1 MPVDRDLDV
10 MPLYVDPDPAVLDAD
25 KYAVGG
31 NKAAKELNWASLRQ
45 AVSSGE
51 TIHPDQIVDRHAVR
65 VRRGAKLSF
74 GTYFN
79 AFPASYWRRWTIVD
93 EVRLTVRLKGAGAT
107 VTVYRSLANGRSQR
121 VDSATNEGSSGEYS
135 FDLTLKPFVDGGW
148 YWYDVVAADEDCVV
162 ESAEWSA
169 EVPADRAEH
178 GTVTIGIT
186 TMNRQDFCA

>member
-31 NKAAKELNWASLRQ
+31 NRAAKELNWASLRQ

-65 VRRGAKLSF
+65 IESGARLSF

-93 EVRLTVRLKGAGAT
+93 TVRLTVELEGAGAG
-107 VTVYRSLANGRSQR
+107 VTVYKSMANGRSQR
-121 VDSATNEGSSGEYS
+121 VEARQVEDGDSGRFVFELPLG
-135 FDLTLKPFVDGGW
+135 PFADGGW
-148 YWYDVVAADEDCVV
+148 YWYDVAAGEQDSVV
-162 ESAEWSA
+162 TATWDA
-169 EVPADRAEH
+169 EVPADRAAS
-178 GTVTIGIT
+178 GTVTVAI
-186 TMNRQDFCA
+186 